1 MRVPDD
7 IHERVLGLTTD
18 ILNTWEPDYKRA
30 RWRIYGELRDYC
42 ESVAITGRDHPF
54 LWETLADFT
63 VDDRTAIDIYARALA
78 LAIASGASEYEASI
92 LFALAERHSNLGEV
106 SVAYDYAFQANE
118 RAMRTDDLDLR
129 RDISQFLL
137 DHSGVPTGNLTIHS
151 RRIRFA
157 GRLNSRVRPHGW
169 YVASVAHTF
178 VAPGSFGRG
187 SP

>member
-42 ESVAITGRDHPF
+42 ESLANTGRDHPF

-63 VDDRTAIDIYARALA
+63 
-78 LAIASGASEYEASI
+78 SGASEYEASI

-137 DHSGVPTGNLTIHS
+137 DHSGVPAGNLTIHS
-151 RRIRFA
+151 SRTRFA
-157 GRLNSRVRPHGW
+157 GRLNSRVR
-169 YVASVAHTF
+169 
-178 VAPGSFGRG
+178 R
-187 SP
+187 